1 MVLTSHHSVLF
12 LRLEYPQLQLPGTES
27 FPSSTKACPI
37 YLRSVSGI
45 FPLCIPTLLLLL
57 DFDYPRQNH
66 FNSFLTG
73 FLVSP
78 HPQHR
83 PTNVTPLT
91 KPTKHSLYPLHVNLW
106 SSPRQLEYS
115 LNYFHSW
122 ETASCPTF
130 CLFNTCVPIIPSQA
144 NCCSSNTP
152 WLSNALVYFAH
163 SVPLSWIS
171 LYPNLYLLNC
181 SQACKTQ
188 LKCLL

>member
-122 ETASCPTF
+122 ETAY
-130 CLFNTCVPIIPSQA
+130 
-144 NCCSSNTP
+144 
-152 WLSNALVYFAH
+152 LSNLP
-163 SVPLSWIS
+163 SVCSTPVFQLYRARPIAVLRIHLGFLMPLFI
-171 LYPNLYLLNC
+171 LLTLFPYPGFLFIPIFTC
-181 SQACKTQ
+181 
-188 LKCLL
+188 

>member
-1 MVLTSHHSVLF
+1 MVLTSHPSVLF
-12 LRLEYPQLQLPGTES
+12 LRLECPQLQSPGTES
-27 FPSSTKACPI
+27 FPSSAKACPI

-45 FPLCIPTLLLLL
+45 FPLCIPALLLLL
-57 DFDYPRQNH
+57 DFDYPWQNH

-83 PTNVTPLT
+83 LMNVTPLT
-91 KPTKHSLYPLHVNLW
+91 KPTKHFLYPLHTNLW

-115 LNYFHSW
+115 LLSW
-122 ETASCPTF
+122 LGNSLPVQPSF
-130 CLFNTCVPIIPSQA
+130 CLFNTCVPVILSQA

-152 WLSNALVYFAH
+152 RLSNALVYFAH
-163 SVPLSWIS
+163 PVPLSWIS
-171 LYPNLYLLNC
+171 LYPKLDLLNC

-188 LKCLL
+188 LKCFL